1 MTDFN
6 LQGFLPFRLSR
17 LSYEVSN
24 RMAEIYS
31 DRFDISIPEWRILA
45 TLAEKQQCTAQA
57 IVASTRTHKSTI
69 SRAVSRLINN
79 GWIERVSSKEDKRM
93 QLLRMSKSGA
103 QRFSELTPLV
113 LKFEKELNA
122 KMSEAGIAQLIQG
135 LDQLEAILELGAHND
150 QKSLD
155 L

>member
-6 LQGFLPFRLSR
+6 LQEFLPFRLSR
-17 LSYEVSN
+17 LSFEVSN

-31 DRFDISIPEWRILA
+31 DRFDITIPEWRILA

-69 SRAVSRLINN
+69 SRAVSRLIDN

-93 QLLRMSKSGA
+93 QLLRMSRSGA
-103 QRFSELTPLV
+103 QRFSELMPLV
-113 LKFEKELNA
+113 LNFEKELNA
-122 KMSEAGIAQLIQG
+122 KMSETGIAQLIQG
-135 LDQLEAILELGAHND
+135 IEQLEKILELGAHND

>member
-6 LQGFLPFRLSR
+6 LQEFLPFRLSR
-17 LSYEVSN
+17 LSFEVSN

-31 DRFDISIPEWRILA
+31 DRFDITIPEWRILA

-69 SRAVSRLINN
+69 SRAVSRLIDN

-93 QLLRMSKSGA
+93 QLLRMSRSGA
-103 QRFSELTPLV
+103 QRFSELIPLV
-113 LKFEKELNA
+113 LNFEKELNA
-122 KMSEAGIAQLIQG
+122 KMSETGIAQLIQG
-135 LDQLEAILELGAHND
+135 IEQLEKILELGAHND
-150 QKSLD
+150 QKSLV

>member
-1 MTDFN
+1 
-6 LQGFLPFRLSR
+6 
-17 LSYEVSN
+17 
-24 RMAEIYS
+24 MAEIYS
-31 DRFDISIPEWRILA
+31 DRFDITIPEWRILA

-69 SRAVSRLINN
+69 SRAVSRLIDN

-93 QLLRMSKSGA
+93 QLLRMSRSGA
-103 QRFSELTPLV
+103 QRFSELMPLV
-113 LKFEKELNA
+113 LNFEKELNA
-122 KMSEAGIAQLIQG
+122 KMSETGIAQLIQG
-135 LDQLEAILELGAHND
+135 IEQLEKILELGAHND